1 MTVTPQRT
9 AITHDV
15 VVCGAGPAGGVV
27 ARRLAAAGARVALVG
42 TGSRPGWEGLSARSR
57 ALLGE
62 EGLNGMT
69 DVVAGPCARHGAW
82 ADGRPVEGIEWLA
95 ERSRLAQAV
104 CMAAISAGVDH
115 RLDTVT
121 NAKRIGDQWRVALR
135 GGGVLAA
142 PVLIDA
148 RGRRGPQ
155 RRGPLLLAV
164 GQRLKRSAARAA
176 GAPGG
181 GASGDG
187 ASGASATGIGVA
199 DFGWAWWAEL
209 GQMLWVQVIGR
220 PRSGHPAEWLGLAA
234 AQIPALARTLVGAS
248 TWGDAVARPAHTRL
262 GIAGHDSTLWHVGDS
277 ALALDPLSGQ
287 GVFEAVRGARLVAT
301 AIQSVMN
308 GGDAGLAHRFIADRH
323 EEAWRRGVRTACE
336 FYRENRTR
344 GAFWR
349 DTCAAY
355 AALLPAPGAATR
367 GAVPARMERRPVL
380 DAGRIIERDVV
391 VTADHPRGVW
401 HIGGVP
407 LANLKHYFDAT
418 EHATVAGAAAALHQP
433 PAAVASALRWLQQI
447 GPMPLPPPRVTSGG

>member
-1 MTVTPQRT
+1 MTAAPQGT

-27 ARRLAAAGARVALVG
+27 ARRLAAAGARVALIG

-62 EGLNGMT
+62 EGLDGMT
-69 DVVAGPCARHGAW
+69 AVLAGPCARRGAW
-82 ADGRPVEGIEWLA
+82 GDRRPVEGIEWLA
-95 ERSRLAQAV
+95 ERSRLAEAV
-104 CMAAISAGVDH
+104 CIAATSAGVDR

-121 NAKRIGDQWRVALR
+121 NAKRVGDQWRVALR

-142 PVLIDA
+142 PTLIDA
-148 RGRRGPQ
+148 RGRRGTQ

-164 GQRLKRSAARAA
+164 GQRLKRSARAA
-176 GAPGG
+176 SASGRGAPV
-181 GASGDG
+181 
-187 ASGASATGIGVA
+187 ASATGIGVA

-209 GQMLWVQVIGR
+209 GRVLWVQVIGR
-220 PRSGHPAEWLGLAA
+220 PRSGHPGEWLGLAA
-234 AQIPALARTLVGAS
+234 AQIPALARALNGAS
-248 TWGDAVARPAHTRL
+248 IWGDAVARPAHTQL
-262 GIAGHDSTLWHVGDS
+262 GVAGHDSTLWHAGDS

-308 GGDAGLAHRFIADRH
+308 GGDAGVAHRFIADRH
-323 EEAWRRGVRTACE
+323 EEAWRRGVRVACE

-349 DTCAAY
+349 DTAEAY
-355 AALLPAPGAATR
+355 AALLPAATASTK

-380 DAGRIIERDVV
+380 DAGRILERDVV

-407 LANLKHYFDAT
+407 LASLKHYFDAT

-433 PAAVASALRWLQQI
+433 PAAIASALRWLQQT
-447 GPMPLPPPRVTSGG
+447 GPMLLQPPRVISGG

>member
-1 MTVTPQRT
+1 MRTTPQRA

-15 VVCGAGPAGGVV
+15 VVCGAGPAGAVV

-42 TGSRPGWEGLSARSR
+42 MGSRPGWEGLSARSR

-62 EGLNGMT
+62 EGLDGMT
-69 DVVAGPCARHGAW
+69 DVLAGPCARRGAW
-82 ADGRPVEGIEWLA
+82 GDGRPVEGIEWLA
-95 ERSRLAQAV
+95 ERSRLAQV
-104 CMAAISAGVDH
+104 MCMAALSAGVDH

-121 NAKRIGDQWRVALR
+121 NARRIGDQWRVALR
-135 GGGVLAA
+135 GGGALAA
-142 PVLIDA
+142 PLLIEA

-164 GQRLKRSAARAA
+164 GQRLKRSVRAA
-176 GAPGG
+176 GATGDDGPGH
-181 GASGDG
+181 G

-234 AQIPALARTLVGAS
+234 AQIPALALALNGAS
-248 TWGDAVARPAHTRL
+248 MWGEAVARPAHTRL
-262 GIAGHDSTLWHVGDS
+262 GIAGHDSTLWYVGDS

-287 GVFEAVRGARLVAT
+287 GLFEAVRGARLVAT

-308 GGDAGLAHRFIADRH
+308 GGDAVLARRFIADRQ
-323 EEAWRRGVRTACE
+323 EETWRRGVRAASE
-336 FYRENRTR
+336 LYRENRTR
-344 GAFWR
+344 SAFWR
-349 DTCAAY
+349 DTSEAY
-355 AALLPAPGAATR
+355 AALLPEPSAPAKGAA
-367 GAVPARMERRPVL
+367 PARMERRPVL
-380 DAGRIIERDVV
+380 DGGRILERDVV
-391 VTADHPRGVW
+391 VTEDHPRGVW

-407 LANLKHYFDAT
+407 LANLKHYFDAS

-433 PAAVASALRWLQQI
+433 PAAIASALRWLQQI
-447 GPMPLPPPRVTSGG
+447 GPMLQPAPRVTSGG

>member
-1 MTVTPQRT
+1 MTATPQQT

-15 VVCGAGPAGGVV
+15 VVCGAGPAGAVA
-27 ARRLAAAGARVALVG
+27 ARRLAAAGMRVALVG
-42 TGSRPGWEGLSARSR
+42 KGSRPGWEGLSARSR

-62 EGLNGMT
+62 EGLEGMAE
-69 DVVAGPCARHGAW
+69 VIAGPCARRGTW
-82 ADGRPVEGIEWLA
+82 ADGRPVAGIEWLT
-95 ERSRLAQAV
+95 ERSRLAEAV
-104 CMAAISAGVDH
+104 CSAAIAVGADH
-115 RLDTVT
+115 RVDTVT
-121 NAKRIGDQWRVALR
+121 DAKRIGDQWRVALR
-135 GGGVLAA
+135 GGGMLAA
-142 PVLIDA
+142 PLLIDA

-164 GQRLKRSAARAA
+164 GQRLKRSARAA
-176 GAPGG
+176 SGAAGG
-181 GASGDG
+181 GG

-209 GQMLWVQVIGR
+209 GRVLWVQVIGR

-234 AQIPALARTLVGAS
+234 AQIPALARALNGAS
-248 TWGDAVARPAHTRL
+248 MWGDAVAQPAHTRL
-262 GIAGHDSTLWHVGDS
+262 GMAGHDSALWHVGDS

-287 GVFEAVRGARLVAT
+287 GLYEAVRGARLVAT

-323 EEAWRRGVRTACE
+323 EEAWRRGVRVACE

-344 GAFWR
+344 GVFWR
-349 DTCAAY
+349 DTSQAY
-355 AALLPAPGAATR
+355 AALLPAPAAATQ

-380 DAGRIIERDVV
+380 DAGRILERDVV
-391 VTADHPRGVW
+391 VTAEHPRGVW
-401 HIGGVP
+401 HIDGVP

-433 PAAVASALRWLQQI
+433 PAAIASALRWLQQI
-447 GPMPLPPPRVTSGG
+447 GPMLQPTLCLTSGG

>member
-1 MTVTPQRT
+1 MRVTPQRT

-15 VVCGAGPAGGVV
+15 VVCGAGPAGAVV
-27 ARRLAAAGARVALVG
+27 ARRLAAAGLRVALVG
-42 TGSRPGWEGLSARSR
+42 MGSRPGWEGLSARSR

-62 EGLNGMT
+62 EGLDGMT
-69 DVVAGPCARHGAW
+69 DVLAGPCARCGSW
-82 ADGRPVEGIEWLA
+82 GDGRPVEGIEWLA
-95 ERSRLAQAV
+95 ERSRLAEAV
-104 CMAAISAGVDH
+104 CIAAISAGVDH

-121 NAKRIGDQWRVALR
+121 NARRAGDQWRVALR

-142 PVLIDA
+142 PTLIDA

-164 GQRLKRSAARAA
+164 GRRLKRPERSA
-176 GAPGG
+176 

-187 ASGASATGIGVA
+187 APGTSATGIGVA

-209 GQMLWVQVIGR
+209 GRMLWVQVIGR

-234 AQIPALARTLVGAS
+234 AQIPALARALNGAS
-248 TWGDAVARPAHTRL
+248 LWGDAVARPAHTRL
-262 GIAGHDSTLWHVGDS
+262 GIAGHDSTLWHVGDA

-287 GVFEAVRGARLVAT
+287 GIFEAIRGAHLVAT

-308 GGDAGLAHRFIADRH
+308 GGDAGLAHRFIADRQ
-323 EEAWRRGVRTACE
+323 EEAWRRGVRVASE

-349 DTCAAY
+349 DTSEAY
-355 AALLPAPGAATR
+355 AALLPAPAAATKS
-367 GAVPARMERRPVL
+367 AAPARMERRPVL
-380 DAGRIIERDVV
+380 DAGRILERDVV

-407 LANLKHYFDAT
+407 LATLKHYFDAT

-433 PAAVASALRWLQQI
+433 LAAVASAHRWLQQL
-447 GPMPLPPPRVTSGG
+447 GPMLSPPRVTSGG

>member
-1 MTVTPQRT
+1 MTVTVTPQRT
-9 AITHDV
+9 ALIHDV
-15 VVCGAGPAGGVV
+15 VVCGAGPAGAVV

-62 EGLNGMT
+62 EGFDGMT
-69 DVVAGPCARHGAW
+69 DVVAGPCTRHGTW

-104 CMAAISAGVDH
+104 CIAAVSAGVDH

-121 NAKRIGDQWRVALR
+121 NAKRVGDQWRVALR

-142 PVLIDA
+142 PMLIDA

-164 GQRLKRSAARAA
+164 GQRLKRSARAA
-176 GAPGG
+176 SLSGAC
-181 GASGDG
+181 GASV
-187 ASGASATGIGVA
+187 TGIGVA

-209 GQMLWVQVIGR
+209 GRVLWVQVIGR
-220 PRSGHPAEWLGLAA
+220 PRSSHPAEWLGLAA
-234 AQIPALARTLVGAS
+234 AQIPALAGALDGAS
-248 TWGDAVARPAHTRL
+248 MWGDAVARPAHTRL

-287 GVFEAVRGARLVAT
+287 GLFEAVRGARLVAT
-301 AIQSVMN
+301 AIQSIMN

-323 EEAWRRGVRTACE
+323 EEAWRRGVRVACE

-349 DTCAAY
+349 DTSAAY
-355 AALLPAPGAATR
+355 AGLLPAPTAATK
-367 GAVPARMERRPVL
+367 GTVPARMERRPVL
-380 DAGRIIERDVV
+380 DSGRILERDVV

-418 EHATVAGAAAALHQP
+418 ELATVAGAAAALQQP
-433 PAAVASALRWLQQI
+433 PAAIASALRWLQQV
-447 GPMPLPPPRVTSGG
+447 GPMLPPRPRVTSGG